1 MKYLRYVVR
10 DRIAEI
16 HLCHAPVNALD
27 VDMLDELI
35 AALAQAD
42 ADPDVRAVLMASDL
56 PGRFC
61 AGLDMKKLLQSTPAH
76 IHELLT
82 KLYIK
87 LYDAQFNLSKPSIA
101 VVSGAVR
108 GGGMTVAISSDMIVA
123 ADTATFGYPEID
135 VGVLPAIH
143 YVHLPA
149 IVGKHRAFD
158 LLFTGRTFGAQEAQ
172 GLGLVARVAPEAE
185 LLEQARVLARAL
197 ADKPPQVLAMGRRA
211 FVYSN
216 DNEYR
221 RRVATAVEVFCNAAA
236 TPEAREGLSAFVQK
250 RAPDWSAVGG
260 AAAR

>member
-1 MKYLRYVVR
+1 MNPVRYEVR
-10 DRIAEI
+10 DGIAEI
-16 HLCHAPVNALD
+16 QLCHAPVNALD
-27 VDMLDELI
+27 VGVLDALI
-35 AALAQAD
+35 GALEKANAD
-42 ADPDVRAVLMASDL
+42 AGVRAVLLASSL

-61 AGLDMKKLLQSTPAH
+61 AGLDMKQLLQSPPARVR
-76 IHELLT
+76 ELLT
-82 KLYIK
+82 RLYIK
-87 LYDAQFNLSKPSIA
+87 LYDAQFNLTKPSIS

-123 ADTATFGYPEID
+123 ADSATFGYPEID

-149 IVGKHRAFD
+149 VVGKHRAFD
-158 LLFTGRTFGAQEAQ
+158 LLFTGRTFSAGEAQ
-172 GLGLVARVAPEAE
+172 AMGLVSRVAAEAE
-185 LLEQARVLARAL
+185 LLDEARTLARSL
-197 ADKPPQVLAMGRRA
+197 AQKPPEVLAMGRRA

-250 RAPDWSAVGG
+250 RAPDWASVGES
-260 AAAR
+260 R

>member
-1 MKYLRYVVR
+1 MSPLRYEVR
-10 DRIAEI
+10 DGIAEI

-27 VDMLDELI
+27 VDVLDALIGALDE
-35 AALAQAD
+35 AN
-42 ADPDVRAVLMASDL
+42 ADPSVRAVLLASGL

-61 AGLDMKKLLQSTPAH
+61 AGLDMKQLLQSTPARVR
-76 IHELLT
+76 ELLT
-82 KLYIK
+82 RLYIK
-87 LYDAQFNLSKPSIA
+87 LYDAQFNLTKASIS

-158 LLFTGRTFGAQEAQ
+158 LLFTGRTFDAHEAHAM
-172 GLGLVARVAPEAE
+172 GLVTRVAPEAE
-185 LLEQARVLARAL
+185 LLDQARAL
-197 ADKPPQVLAMGRRA
+197 ARSLAAKPPEVLAMGRRA

-236 TPEAREGLSAFVQK
+236 TPEAHEGLSAFVQK
-250 RAPDWSAVGG
+250 RAPDWASVAE
-260 AAAR
+260 AR

>member
-1 MKYLRYVVR
+1 MTFLRYEVR

-16 HLCHAPVNALD
+16 HMCHAPANALD
-27 VDMLDELI
+27 EDMLDALI
-35 AALAQAD
+35 AALERAN
-42 ADPDVRAVLMASDL
+42 ADPAVRAVLLASDL

-61 AGLDMKKLLQSTPAH
+61 AGLDMKKLLDSTPAR
-76 IHELLT
+76 IHALLS

-87 LYDAQFNLSKPSIA
+87 LYDTQFNLTKPSIS

-108 GGGMTVAISSDMIVA
+108 GGGMTVAISSDLVVA

-143 YVHLPA
+143 YVHLPGV
-149 IVGKHRAFD
+149 VGKHRAFD
-158 LLFTGRTFGAQEAQ
+158 LLFTGRIFDAQEAH
-172 GLGLVARVAPEAE
+172 GLGLVARVAPTAE
-185 LLEQARVLARAL
+185 LLEQARLLARSL

-250 RAPDWSAVGG
+250 RAPDWNGL
-260 AAAR
+260 R

>member
-1 MKYLRYVVR
+1 MSSLRYEVR
-10 DRIAEI
+10 DGVAEI
-16 HLCHAPVNALD
+16 QLCHAPVNALD
-27 VDMLDELI
+27 VDVLDALIGALDE
-35 AALAQAD
+35 AN
-42 ADPDVRAVLMASDL
+42 ADPSVRVVLLASGL

-61 AGLDMKKLLQSTPAH
+61 AGLDMKQLLQSTPARVR
-76 IHELLT
+76 ELLT
-82 KLYIK
+82 RLYIK
-87 LYDAQFNLSKPSIA
+87 LYDAQFNLTKPSIS

-158 LLFTGRTFGAQEAQ
+158 LLFTGRTFDAQEAHTM
-172 GLGLVARVAPEAE
+172 GLVTRVAPEAE
-185 LLEQARVLARAL
+185 LLDQARALARAL
-197 ADKPPQVLAMGRRA
+197 AAKPPQVLAMGRRA
-211 FVYSN
+211 FVYGN

-236 TPEAREGLSAFVQK
+236 TPEAREGLNAFVQK
-250 RAPDWSAVGG
+250 RAPDWASVAET
-260 AAAR
+260 R

>member
-1 MKYLRYVVR
+1 MKHLRYEVR
-10 DRIAEI
+10 DGIAEI

-27 VDMLDELI
+27 VDVLDELI
-35 AALAQAD
+35 GALERAN
-42 ADPDVRAVLMASDL
+42 ADPDVRAVLLASGL

-61 AGLDMKKLLQSTPAH
+61 AGLDMKKLVQSAPARV
-76 IHELLT
+76 HELLT

-87 LYDAQFNLSKPSIA
+87 LYDAQFNLTKPSIS

-158 LLFTGRTFGAQEAQ
+158 LLFTGRTFGAEEAHAM
-172 GLGLVARVAPEAE
+172 GLVTRLAPEAR
-185 LLEQARVLARAL
+185 LLDEARALARSL

-250 RAPDWSAVGG
+250 RAPDWAR
-260 AAAR
+260 AAEPR

>member
-1 MKYLRYVVR
+1 MTPLRYELR
-10 DRIAEI
+10 DGIAEI

-27 VDMLDELI
+27 VDLLDALIGALDE
-35 AALAQAD
+35 AN
-42 ADPDVRAVLMASDL
+42 ADPSVRAVLLASGL

-61 AGLDMKKLLQSTPAH
+61 AGLDMKQLLQSTPARVR
-76 IHELLT
+76 ELLT
-82 KLYIK
+82 RLYIK
-87 LYDAQFNLSKPSIA
+87 LYDAQFNLTKPSIS

-158 LLFTGRTFGAQEAQ
+158 LLFTGRTFDAQEAHAM
-172 GLGLVARVAPEAE
+172 GLVTRVAPEAE
-185 LLEQARVLARAL
+185 LLDQARTLARSL
-197 ADKPPQVLAMGRRA
+197 AAKPPQVLAMGRRA

-221 RRVATAVEVFCNAAA
+221 RRVAAAVEVFCNAAA

-250 RAPDWSAVGG
+250 RAPDWTSVAES
-260 AAAR
+260 R

>member
-1 MKYLRYVVR
+1 MNPVRYEVR
-10 DRIAEI
+10 DGIAEI
-16 HLCHAPVNALD
+16 QLFHAPVNALD
-27 VDMLDELI
+27 VGVLDALI
-35 AALAQAD
+35 GALEKANAD
-42 ADPDVRAVLMASDL
+42 AGVRAVLLASSL

-61 AGLDMKKLLQSTPAH
+61 AGLDMKQLLQSPPARVR
-76 IHELLT
+76 ELLT
-82 KLYIK
+82 RLYIK
-87 LYDAQFNLSKPSIA
+87 LYDAQFNLTKPSIS

-123 ADTATFGYPEID
+123 ADSATFGYPEID

-149 IVGKHRAFD
+149 VVGKHRAFD
-158 LLFTGRTFGAQEAQ
+158 LLFTGRTFSAGEAQ
-172 GLGLVARVAPEAE
+172 AMGLVSRVAAEAE
-185 LLEQARVLARAL
+185 LLDEARTLARSL
-197 ADKPPQVLAMGRRA
+197 AQKPPEVLAMGRRA

-250 RAPDWSAVGG
+250 RAPDWASVGES
-260 AAAR
+260 R

>member
-1 MKYLRYVVR
+1 MSPLRYQVR
-10 DRIAEI
+10 DGIAEI

-27 VDMLDELI
+27 IDVLDALI
-35 AALAQAD
+35 GALVEANT
-42 ADPDVRAVLMASDL
+42 DPSVRAVLLASGL

-61 AGLDMKKLLQSTPAH
+61 AGLDMKQLLQSTPARVR
-76 IHELLT
+76 ELLT
-82 KLYIK
+82 RLYIK
-87 LYDAQFNLSKPSIA
+87 LYDAQFNLTKPSIS

-108 GGGMTVAISSDMIVA
+108 GGGMTVAISSDMVVA

-158 LLFTGRTFGAQEAQ
+158 LLFTGRTFDAHEAHAM
-172 GLGLVARVAPEAE
+172 GLVTRVAPEAE
-185 LLEQARVLARAL
+185 LLDQARAL
-197 ADKPPQVLAMGRRA
+197 ARSLGAKPPQVLAMGRRA

-250 RAPDWSAVGG
+250 RAPDWTSVAE
-260 AAAR
+260 AR

>member
-1 MKYLRYVVR
+1 MSPLRYEVR
-10 DRIAEI
+10 DGIAEI

-27 VDMLDELI
+27 VDVLDALIGALDE
-35 AALAQAD
+35 AN
-42 ADPDVRAVLMASDL
+42 ADPSVRAVLLASGL

-61 AGLDMKKLLQSTPAH
+61 AGLDMKQLLQSTPARVR
-76 IHELLT
+76 ELLT
-82 KLYIK
+82 RLYIK
-87 LYDAQFNLSKPSIA
+87 LYDAQFNLTKPSIS

-158 LLFTGRTFGAQEAQ
+158 LLFTGRTFDAHDAHGM
-172 GLGLVARVAPEAE
+172 GLVTRVAPEAE
-185 LLEQARVLARAL
+185 LLDQARAL
-197 ADKPPQVLAMGRRA
+197 ARSLAAKPPEVLAMGRRA

-236 TPEAREGLSAFVQK
+236 TPEAHEGLSAFVQN
-250 RAPDWSAVGG
+250 RAPDWASVAE
-260 AAAR
+260 AR

>member
-1 MKYLRYVVR
+1 MTFLRYEVR
-10 DRIAEI
+10 DQIAEI

-27 VDMLDELI
+27 EDMLDALI
-35 AALAQAD
+35 AALERANAD
-42 ADPDVRAVLMASDL
+42 SDVRAVLLASDL

-61 AGLDMKKLLQSTPAH
+61 AGLDMKKLLDSTPAR
-76 IHELLT
+76 IHALLS

-87 LYDAQFNLSKPSIA
+87 LYDTQFNLTKPSIS
-101 VVSGAVR
+101 VVSGSVR
-108 GGGMTVAISSDMIVA
+108 GGGMTVAISSDMVVA

-143 YVHLPA
+143 YVHLPG

-158 LLFTGRTFGAQEAQ
+158 LLFTGRTFNAQEAY
-172 GLGLVARVAPEAE
+172 GLGLVARVAADAE
-185 LLEQARVLARAL
+185 LLEQARLLARSL
-197 ADKPPQVLAMGRRA
+197 AGKPSQVLAMGRRA
-211 FVYSN
+211 FVYGN

-250 RAPDWSAVGG
+250 RAPDWSGLRSGG
-260 AAAR
+260 

>member
-1 MKYLRYVVR
+1 MKYLRYAVR

-27 VDMLDELI
+27 VEMLDELI
-35 AALAQAD
+35 AALERANAD
-42 ADPDVRAVLMASDL
+42 SEVRAVLLASDL

-61 AGLDMKKLLQSTPAH
+61 AGLDMKKLLGSTPAR
-76 IHELLT
+76 IHALLS
-82 KLYIK
+82 KLYIR
-87 LYDAQFNLSKPSIA
+87 LYDAQFNLTKPSIS

-108 GGGMTVAISSDMIVA
+108 GGGMTVAISSDMTVA

-143 YVHLPA
+143 YVHLPG

-158 LLFTGRTFGAQEAQ
+158 LLFTGRTFDAQEALR
-172 GLGLVARVAPEAE
+172 LGLVARVAPEAE
-185 LLEQARVLARAL
+185 LLEQARSLARSL
-197 ADKPPQVLAMGRRA
+197 ADKPPHVLALGRRA
-211 FVYSN
+211 FVYGN

-250 RAPDWSAVGG
+250 RAPDWSG
-260 AAAR
+260 AGR

>member
-1 MKYLRYVVR
+1 MSPLRYQVR
-10 DRIAEI
+10 DGIAEI

-27 VDMLDELI
+27 VDVLDALIGALDE
-35 AALAQAD
+35 ANT
-42 ADPDVRAVLMASDL
+42 DPSVRAVLLASGL

-61 AGLDMKKLLQSTPAH
+61 AGLDMKQLLQSTPARVR
-76 IHELLT
+76 ELLT
-82 KLYIK
+82 RLYIK
-87 LYDAQFNLSKPSIA
+87 LYDAQFSLTKPSIS

-158 LLFTGRTFGAQEAQ
+158 LLFTGRTFDAQEAHAM
-172 GLGLVARVAPEAE
+172 GLVTRVAPEAE
-185 LLEQARVLARAL
+185 LLDQARAL
-197 ADKPPQVLAMGRRA
+197 ARSLAAKPPEVLAMGRRA

-250 RAPDWSAVGG
+250 RAPDWTSVAE
-260 AAAR
+260 AR

>member
-1 MKYLRYVVR
+1 MSPLRYEVR
-10 DRIAEI
+10 DGIAEI

-27 VDMLDELI
+27 MDVLDALIGALDE
-35 AALAQAD
+35 AN
-42 ADPDVRAVLMASDL
+42 ADPSVRAVLLASGL

-61 AGLDMKKLLQSTPAH
+61 AGLDMKQLLQSTPARVR
-76 IHELLT
+76 ELLT
-82 KLYIK
+82 RLYIK
-87 LYDAQFNLSKPSIA
+87 LYDAQFNLTKPSIS

-108 GGGMTVAISSDMIVA
+108 GGGMTVAMSSDMIVA

-158 LLFTGRTFGAQEAQ
+158 LLFTGRTFDAQEADAM
-172 GLGLVARVAPEAE
+172 GLVTRVAPEAE
-185 LLEQARVLARAL
+185 LLDQARAMARSLAAK
-197 ADKPPQVLAMGRRA
+197 APQVLAMGRRA

-236 TPEAREGLSAFVQK
+236 TPEAREGLSAFV
-250 RAPDWSAVGG
+250 
-260 AAAR
+260 

>member
-1 MKYLRYVVR
+1 MKHLRYEVR

-16 HLCHAPVNALD
+16 ELCHAPVNALD
-27 VDMLDELI
+27 VDVLDELI
-35 AALAQAD
+35 AALEQAN
-42 ADPDVRAVLMASDL
+42 ADPGVRVVLLASGL

-61 AGLDMKKLLQSTPAH
+61 AGLDMKKLLQSAPGE

-87 LYDAQFNLSKPSIA
+87 LYDAQFNLTKPSIS

-108 GGGMTVAISSDMIVA
+108 GGGMTVAISSDMIIA

-143 YVHLPA
+143 YVHLPG

-158 LLFTGRTFGAQEAQ
+158 LLFTGRTFSAQEAQ
-172 GLGLVARVAPEAE
+172 GMGLVTRVAPAAE
-185 LLEQARVLARAL
+185 LLEQARSLARSL
-197 ADKPPQVLAMGRRA
+197 ADKPPQVMALGRRA
-211 FVYSN
+211 FVFGN

-221 RRVATAVEVFCNAAA
+221 RRIATAVEVFCNAAA

-250 RAPDWSAVGG
+250 RAPDWSG
-260 AAAR
+260 AAR

>member
-1 MKYLRYVVR
+1 MTSLRYEVR

-27 VDMLDELI
+27 VDVLDGLI
-35 AALAQAD
+35 SALERAN
-42 ADPDVRAVLMASDL
+42 ADPDVRAVLLASGL

-61 AGLDMKKLLQSTPAH
+61 AGLDMKKLLQSTPARV
-76 IHELLT
+76 HELLT

-87 LYDAQFNLSKPSIA
+87 LYDAQFNLTKPSIS

-123 ADTATFGYPEID
+123 AQSATFGYPEID

-143 YVHLPA
+143 YVHLPG

-158 LLFTGRTFGAQEAQ
+158 LLFTCRTFSAQEAHTM
-172 GLGLVARVAPEAE
+172 GLVTRLAPEGG
-185 LLEQARVLARAL
+185 LMEQARALAGML

-211 FVYSN
+211 FVYAN

-221 RRVATAVEVFCNAAA
+221 RKVATAVEVFCNAAA
-236 TPEAREGLSAFVQK
+236 TLEAREGLSAFMQK
-250 RAPDWSAVGG
+250 RAPAWANAGDP
-260 AAAR
+260 R

>member
-1 MKYLRYVVR
+1 MSPLRYEVR
-10 DRIAEI
+10 DGIAEI
-16 HLCHAPVNALD
+16 YLCHAPVNALD
-27 VDMLDELI
+27 VDVLDALIGALDE
-35 AALAQAD
+35 ANT
-42 ADPDVRAVLMASDL
+42 DPSVRAVLLASGL

-61 AGLDMKKLLQSTPAH
+61 AGLDMKQLLQNTPARVR
-76 IHELLT
+76 ELLT
-82 KLYIK
+82 RLYIK
-87 LYDAQFNLSKPSIA
+87 LYDAQFNLTKPSIS

-158 LLFTGRTFGAQEAQ
+158 LLFTGRTFDAQEAHAM
-172 GLGLVARVAPEAE
+172 GLVTRVAPEAE
-185 LLEQARVLARAL
+185 LLDQARAL
-197 ADKPPQVLAMGRRA
+197 ARSLAAKPPEVLAMGRRA

-221 RRVATAVEVFCNAAA
+221 RRVSTAVEVFCNAAA

-250 RAPDWSAVGG
+250 RAPDWTSVAE
-260 AAAR
+260 AR

>member
-1 MKYLRYVVR
+1 MSPLRYE
-10 DRIAEI
+10 IHGAITEI

-27 VDMLDELI
+27 VGLLDALIGALDE
-35 AALAQAD
+35 ANE
-42 ADPDVRAVLMASDL
+42 DPSVRAVLLASGL

-61 AGLDMKKLLQSTPAH
+61 AGLDMKQLLQNTPARVR
-76 IHELLT
+76 ELLT
-82 KLYIK
+82 RLYIK
-87 LYDAQFNLSKPSIA
+87 LYDAQFNLTKPSIS

-158 LLFTGRTFGAQEAQ
+158 LLFTGRTFDAQEAHAM
-172 GLGLVARVAPEAE
+172 GLVTRVAPEAA
-185 LLEQARVLARAL
+185 LLDQARAL
-197 ADKPPQVLAMGRRA
+197 ARSLAAKPPEVLAMGRRA

-236 TPEAREGLSAFVQK
+236 TPEAHEGLSAFVQK
-250 RAPDWSAVGG
+250 RAPDWASVAE
-260 AAAR
+260 AR

>member
-1 MKYLRYVVR
+1 MTFLRYEVR
-10 DRIAEI
+10 NQIAEI

-27 VDMLDELI
+27 EDMLDVLI
-35 AALAQAD
+35 AALERANAD
-42 ADPDVRAVLMASDL
+42 SDVRAVLLASDL

-61 AGLDMKKLLQSTPAH
+61 AGLDMKKLLDSTPAR
-76 IHELLT
+76 IHALLS

-87 LYDAQFNLSKPSIA
+87 LYDTQFNLTKPSIS
-101 VVSGAVR
+101 VVSGSVR
-108 GGGMTVAISSDMIVA
+108 GGGMTVAISSDMVVA

-143 YVHLPA
+143 YVHLPG

-158 LLFTGRTFGAQEAQ
+158 LLFTGRTFNAQEAY
-172 GLGLVARVAPEAE
+172 GLGLVARVAAEAE
-185 LLEQARVLARAL
+185 LLEQARLLARSL
-197 ADKPPQVLAMGRRA
+197 AGKPSQVLAMGRRA
-211 FVYSN
+211 FVYGN

-250 RAPDWSAVGG
+250 RAPDWSGPRSGG
-260 AAAR
+260 

>member
-1 MKYLRYVVR
+1 MSPLRYEVR
-10 DRIAEI
+10 DGIAEI

-27 VDMLDELI
+27 VDVLDALIGALDE
-35 AALAQAD
+35 AN
-42 ADPDVRAVLMASDL
+42 ADPSVRSVLLASGL

-61 AGLDMKKLLQSTPAH
+61 AGLDMKQLLQSTPARVR
-76 IHELLT
+76 ELLT
-82 KLYIK
+82 RLYIK
-87 LYDAQFNLSKPSIA
+87 LYDAQFNLTKPSIS

-158 LLFTGRTFGAQEAQ
+158 LLFTGRTFDAQEAHTM
-172 GLGLVARVAPEAE
+172 GLVTRVAPEAE
-185 LLEQARVLARAL
+185 LLDQARAL
-197 ADKPPQVLAMGRRA
+197 ARSLAAKPPQVLAMGRRA

-236 TPEAREGLSAFVQK
+236 TPEASEGLNAFVQK
-250 RAPDWSAVGG
+250 RAPDWASVAET
-260 AAAR
+260 R

>member
-1 MKYLRYVVR
+1 MSPLRYEVR
-10 DRIAEI
+10 DGIAEI

-27 VDMLDELI
+27 VDVLDALIGALDE
-35 AALAQAD
+35 ANT
-42 ADPDVRAVLMASDL
+42 DPSVRAVLLASGL

-61 AGLDMKKLLQSTPAH
+61 AGLDMKQLLQNTPARVR
-76 IHELLT
+76 ELLT
-82 KLYIK
+82 RLYIK
-87 LYDAQFNLSKPSIA
+87 LYDAQFNLTKPSIS

-158 LLFTGRTFGAQEAQ
+158 LLFTGRTFDAHEAHAM
-172 GLGLVARVAPEAE
+172 GLVTRVAPEGE
-185 LLEQARVLARAL
+185 LLDQARAL
-197 ADKPPQVLAMGRRA
+197 ARSLAAKPPQVLAMGRRA

-250 RAPDWSAVGG
+250 RAPDWSSVAE
-260 AAAR
+260 AR

>member
-1 MKYLRYVVR
+1 MSPLRYEVR
-10 DRIAEI
+10 DGIAEI

-27 VDMLDELI
+27 MDVLDALIGALDE
-35 AALAQAD
+35 AN
-42 ADPDVRAVLMASDL
+42 ADPSVRAVLLASGL

-61 AGLDMKKLLQSTPAH
+61 AGLDMKQLLQSTPARVR
-76 IHELLT
+76 ELLT
-82 KLYIK
+82 RLYIK
-87 LYDAQFNLSKPSIA
+87 LYDAQFNLTKPSIS

-158 LLFTGRTFGAQEAQ
+158 LLFTGRTFDAQEAHAM
-172 GLGLVARVAPEAE
+172 GLVTRVAPEAE
-185 LLEQARVLARAL
+185 LLDQARAMARSLAAK
-197 ADKPPQVLAMGRRA
+197 APQVLAMGRRA

-250 RAPDWSAVGG
+250 RAPDWTR
-260 AAAR
+260 AAESR

>member
-1 MKYLRYVVR
+1 MTFLRYEVR
-10 DRIAEI
+10 DQIAEI

-27 VDMLDELI
+27 EAMLDALI
-35 AALAQAD
+35 AALERANAD
-42 ADPDVRAVLMASDL
+42 SNVRAVLLASDL

-61 AGLDMKKLLQSTPAH
+61 AGLDMKKLLGSTPAR
-76 IHELLT
+76 IHALLS

-87 LYDAQFNLSKPSIA
+87 LYDTQFNLTKPSIS

-108 GGGMTVAISSDMIVA
+108 GGGMTVAISSDMVVA

-143 YVHLPA
+143 YVHLPG

-158 LLFTGRTFGAQEAQ
+158 LLFTGRTFDAQEAH

-185 LLEQARVLARAL
+185 LLEQARTLARSL
-197 ADKPPQVLAMGRRA
+197 AGKPPQVLAMGRRA

-250 RAPDWSAVGG
+250 RAPQWGG
-260 AAAR
+260 RRDERQD

>member
-1 MKYLRYVVR
+1 MNPVRYEVR
-10 DRIAEI
+10 DGIAEI
-16 HLCHAPVNALD
+16 QLCHAPVNALD
-27 VDMLDELI
+27 VGVLDALI
-35 AALAQAD
+35 GALEKANAD
-42 ADPDVRAVLMASDL
+42 AGVRAVLLASSL

-61 AGLDMKKLLQSTPAH
+61 AGLDMKQLLQSPPARVR
-76 IHELLT
+76 ELLT
-82 KLYIK
+82 RLYIK
-87 LYDAQFNLSKPSIA
+87 LYDAQFNLTKPSIS

-123 ADTATFGYPEID
+123 ADSATFGYPEID

-149 IVGKHRAFD
+149 VVGKHRAFD
-158 LLFTGRTFGAQEAQ
+158 LLFTGRTFSADEAQ
-172 GLGLVARVAPEAE
+172 AMGLVSRVAAEAE
-185 LLEQARVLARAL
+185 LLDEARTLARSL
-197 ADKPPQVLAMGRRA
+197 AQKPPEVLAMGRRA

-250 RAPDWSAVGG
+250 RAPDWASVGES
-260 AAAR
+260 R

>member
-1 MKYLRYVVR
+1 MSPLLYEVR
-10 DRIAEI
+10 DSIAEI

-27 VDMLDELI
+27 VGVLDALIGALDE
-35 AALAQAD
+35 AD
-42 ADPDVRAVLMASDL
+42 ADPSVRAVLLASGL

-61 AGLDMKKLLQSTPAH
+61 AGLDMKQLLQSTPARVR
-76 IHELLT
+76 ELLT
-82 KLYIK
+82 RLYIK
-87 LYDAQFNLSKPSIA
+87 LYDAQFNLTKPSIS

-158 LLFTGRTFGAQEAQ
+158 LLFTGRTFDAHEAHAM
-172 GLGLVARVAPEAE
+172 GLATRVAPEAE
-185 LLEQARVLARAL
+185 LLDQARAL
-197 ADKPPQVLAMGRRA
+197 ARSLAAKPPEVLAMGRRA

-236 TPEAREGLSAFVQK
+236 TPEAHEGLSAFVQK
-250 RAPDWSAVGG
+250 RAPDWASVAE
-260 AAAR
+260 AR

>member
-1 MKYLRYVVR
+1 MSSLRYEVLDGV
-10 DRIAEI
+10 AEI
-16 HLCHAPVNALD
+16 QLCHAPVNALD
-27 VDMLDELI
+27 VDVLDALIGALDE
-35 AALAQAD
+35 AN
-42 ADPDVRAVLMASDL
+42 ADPSVRAVLLASGL

-61 AGLDMKKLLQSTPAH
+61 AGLDMKQLLQSTPARVR
-76 IHELLT
+76 ELLT
-82 KLYIK
+82 RLYIR
-87 LYDAQFNLSKPSIA
+87 LYDAQFNLTKPSIS

-158 LLFTGRTFGAQEAQ
+158 LLFTGRTFDAQEAHTM
-172 GLGLVARVAPEAE
+172 GLVTRVAPEAE
-185 LLEQARVLARAL
+185 LLDQARALARAL
-197 ADKPPQVLAMGRRA
+197 AAKPPQVLAMGRRA

-236 TPEAREGLSAFVQK
+236 TPEAREGLNAFVQK
-250 RAPDWSAVGG
+250 RAPDWASVAET
-260 AAAR
+260 R